1 MTEPQAVELGYELE
15 RYYTHDQFHT
25 KEYKNKNLQ
34 VDFTYE
40 GDKLHAVA
48 LCVHDIEDLPVT
60 YDMLQTI
67 TPILCQEPYYAQASD
82 DTLF

>member
-1 MTEPQAVELGYELE
+1 MTEAQAVELGYELD
-15 RYYTHDQFHT
+15 RSYTHDQFHT

-34 VDFTYE
+34 VAFTYE
-40 GDKLHAVA
+40 GDKIRSVSLMIE
-48 LCVHDIEDLPVT
+48 DIEDLPVT